1 MTEKRDTAISDEALA
16 ARAKEEAWAQ
26 ECLLER
32 YKPLVRAQAASYYL
46 PGADAEDLV
55 QEGMIGLFRAIQDFD
70 PAKGAFG
77 SFAKL
82 CVQRQVISAVKAS
95 TRQKH
100 QLLNEFVSFDAR
112 TDGQHALRDVLP
124 GPQEEEPEALILQKQ
139 RLDEVHQAMETTLSE
154 LELEV
159 LLRHISGESYQQIAM
174 ALDRPEKS
182 VLFYRLRHPFSP
194 PRGLLR
200 VHLSMYGVRMFI
212 NRMEK
217 ETPSG

>member
-1 MTEKRDTAISDEALA
+1 
-16 ARAKEEAWAQ
+16 
-26 ECLLER
+26 
-32 YKPLVRAQAASYYL
+32 
-46 PGADAEDLV
+46 
-55 QEGMIGLFRAIQDFD
+55 MIGLFRAYRILIL
-70 PAKGAFG
+70 PKAAFG

-182 VLFYRLRHPFSP
+182 VDNALQRIKNKLASFR
-194 PRGLLR
+194 
-200 VHLSMYGVRMFI
+200 
-212 NRMEK
+212 
-217 ETPSG
+217 

>member
-124 GPQEEEPEALILQKQ
+124 GPQLILLKQ

-182 VLFYRLRHPFSP
+182 VDNALQRIKNKLASFR
-194 PRGLLR
+194 
-200 VHLSMYGVRMFI
+200 
-212 NRMEK
+212 
-217 ETPSG
+217 

>member
-26 ECLLER
+26 ERLLER

-82 CVQRQVISAVKAS
+82 CVQRQVISAVKAA

-182 VLFYRLRHPFSP
+182 VDNALQRIKNKLASFR
-194 PRGLLR
+194 
-200 VHLSMYGVRMFI
+200 
-212 NRMEK
+212 
-217 ETPSG
+217 

>member
-1 MTEKRDTAISDEALA
+1 M
-16 ARAKEEAWAQ
+16 
-26 ECLLER
+26 ER

-82 CVQRQVISAVKAS
+82 CVQRQVISVVKAS

-182 VLFYRLRHPFSP
+182 VDNALQRIKNKLASFR
-194 PRGLLR
+194 
-200 VHLSMYGVRMFI
+200 
-212 NRMEK
+212 
-217 ETPSG
+217 

>member
-1 MTEKRDTAISDEALA
+1 MTENRATAISDEALA

-100 QLLNEFVSFDAR
+100 QLLKEFVSFDAR
-112 TDGQHALRDVLP
+112 T
-124 GPQEEEPEALILQKQ
+124 
-139 RLDEVHQAMETTLSE
+139 
-154 LELEV
+154 
-159 LLRHISGESYQQIAM
+159 
-174 ALDRPEKS
+174 
-182 VLFYRLRHPFSP
+182 
-194 PRGLLR
+194 
-200 VHLSMYGVRMFI
+200 
-212 NRMEK
+212 
-217 ETPSG
+217 

>member
-100 QLLNEFVSFDAR
+100 QLLNEFVSFKTFQ

-182 VLFYRLRHPFSP
+182 VDDALQRIKNKLASFR
-194 PRGLLR
+194 
-200 VHLSMYGVRMFI
+200 
-212 NRMEK
+212 
-217 ETPSG
+217 

>member
-1 MTEKRDTAISDEALA
+1 M
-16 ARAKEEAWAQ
+16 
-26 ECLLER
+26 ER

-182 VLFYRLRHPFSP
+182 VDKALQIIKNKCASFR
-194 PRGLLR
+194 
-200 VHLSMYGVRMFI
+200 
-212 NRMEK
+212 
-217 ETPSG
+217 

>member
-1 MTEKRDTAISDEALA
+1 
-16 ARAKEEAWAQ
+16 
-26 ECLLER
+26 
-32 YKPLVRAQAASYYL
+32 
-46 PGADAEDLV
+46 
-55 QEGMIGLFRAIQDFD
+55 MIGLFRAIQDFD

-182 VLFYRLRHPFSP
+182 VDNALQRIKNKLASFR
-194 PRGLLR
+194 
-200 VHLSMYGVRMFI
+200 
-212 NRMEK
+212 
-217 ETPSG
+217 

>member
-26 ECLLER
+26 R

-182 VLFYRLRHPFSP
+182 VDNALQRIKNKLASFR
-194 PRGLLR
+194 
-200 VHLSMYGVRMFI
+200 
-212 NRMEK
+212 
-217 ETPSG
+217 

>member
-1 MTEKRDTAISDEALA
+1 M
-16 ARAKEEAWAQ
+16 
-26 ECLLER
+26 ER

-70 PAKGAFG
+70 PAKGVFG

-182 VLFYRLRHPFSP
+182 VDNALQRIKNKLASFR
-194 PRGLLR
+194 
-200 VHLSMYGVRMFI
+200 
-212 NRMEK
+212 
-217 ETPSG
+217 

>member
-1 MTEKRDTAISDEALA
+1 MDLEDQYDKLYRYCYFRVRDVQT
-16 ARAKEEAWAQ
+16 
-26 ECLLER
+26 
-32 YKPLVRAQAASYYL
+32 
-46 PGADAEDLV
+46 AEDLV

-182 VLFYRLRHPFSP
+182 VDNALQRIKNKLASFR
-194 PRGLLR
+194 
-200 VHLSMYGVRMFI
+200 
-212 NRMEK
+212 
-217 ETPSG
+217 

>member
-1 MTEKRDTAISDEALA
+1 M
-16 ARAKEEAWAQ
+16 
-26 ECLLER
+26 ER

-182 VLFYRLRHPFSP
+182 VDNALQRIKNKLASFR
-194 PRGLLR
+194 
-200 VHLSMYGVRMFI
+200 
-212 NRMEK
+212 
-217 ETPSG
+217 

>member
-112 TDGQHALRDVLP
+112 TDGQHALP

-182 VLFYRLRHPFSP
+182 VDNALQRIKNKLASFR
-194 PRGLLR
+194 
-200 VHLSMYGVRMFI
+200 
-212 NRMEK
+212 
-217 ETPSG
+217 

>member
-1 MTEKRDTAISDEALA
+1 MLLHPIACGHAHRAPLPAEQRALSFYILIRRLLCLGIHHPHTADQDVYKR
-16 ARAKEEAWAQ
+16 Q
-26 ECLLER
+26 
-32 YKPLVRAQAASYYL
+32 
-46 PGADAEDLV
+46 
-55 QEGMIGLFRAIQDFD
+55 
-70 PAKGAFG
+70 
-77 SFAKL
+77 
-82 CVQRQVISAVKAS
+82 VKAS

-182 VLFYRLRHPFSP
+182 VDNALQRIKNKLASFR
-194 PRGLLR
+194 
-200 VHLSMYGVRMFI
+200 
-212 NRMEK
+212 
-217 ETPSG
+217 

>member
-1 MTEKRDTAISDEALA
+1 M
-16 ARAKEEAWAQ
+16 
-26 ECLLER
+26 ER

-139 RLDEVHQAMETTLSE
+139 PLTHTEPYDAGTSSPGCFNLRYFEKIYTFTIRIIGGLDIFKFPLIYYDKDGEVYTQIIY
-154 LELEV
+154 LE
-159 LLRHISGESYQQIAM
+159 ISG
-174 ALDRPEKS
+174 P
-182 VLFYRLRHPFSP
+182 
-194 PRGLLR
+194 
-200 VHLSMYGVRMFI
+200 
-212 NRMEK
+212 
-217 ETPSG
+217 

>member
-1 MTEKRDTAISDEALA
+1 
-16 ARAKEEAWAQ
+16 
-26 ECLLER
+26 
-32 YKPLVRAQAASYYL
+32 
-46 PGADAEDLV
+46 V

-182 VLFYRLRHPFSP
+182 VDNALQRIKNKLASFR
-194 PRGLLR
+194 
-200 VHLSMYGVRMFI
+200 
-212 NRMEK
+212 
-217 ETPSG
+217 

>member
-26 ECLLER
+26 ERLLER

-112 TDGQHALRDVLP
+112 TDESAPRCRARWHRFLSSLSSQTVLDKAP
-124 GPQEEEPEALILQKQ
+124 SSARHDRGLFVTSRHNHGARSFACLQGVSRPNNRK
-139 RLDEVHQAMETTLSE
+139 VHQ
-154 LELEV
+154 
-159 LLRHISGESYQQIAM
+159 HG
-174 ALDRPEKS
+174 
-182 VLFYRLRHPFSP
+182 
-194 PRGLLR
+194 
-200 VHLSMYGVRMFI
+200 
-212 NRMEK
+212 
-217 ETPSG
+217 

>member
-1 MTEKRDTAISDEALA
+1 M
-16 ARAKEEAWAQ
+16 
-26 ECLLER
+26 
-32 YKPLVRAQAASYYL
+32 

-70 PAKGAFG
+70 PAKGVFG

-182 VLFYRLRHPFSP
+182 VDNALQRIKNKLASFR
-194 PRGLLR
+194 
-200 VHLSMYGVRMFI
+200 
-212 NRMEK
+212 
-217 ETPSG
+217 

>member
-1 MTEKRDTAISDEALA
+1 MKRDQAQLTDEQLA
-16 ARAKEEAWAQ
+16 QQAKTQPWAQ

-55 QEGMIGLFRAIQDFD
+55 QEGMIGLFRAMQDFD
-70 PAKGAFG
+70 PDRGAFAG
-77 SFAKL
+77 FAKL

-100 QLLNEFVSFDAR
+100 QLLNDFVSFDVR

-124 GPQEEEPEALILQKQ
+124 GPQEEEPEALVLQKQ
-139 RLDEVHQAMETTLSE
+139 RLDEVHQAMETSLSE

-159 LLRHISGESYQQIAM
+159 LLRHISGESYQQIAE
-174 ALDRPEKS
+174 ALDKPEKS
-182 VLFYRLRHPFSP
+182 VDNALQRIKNKLASFR
-194 PRGLLR
+194 
-200 VHLSMYGVRMFI
+200 
-212 NRMEK
+212 
-217 ETPSG
+217 

>member
-1 MTEKRDTAISDEALA
+1 M
-16 ARAKEEAWAQ
+16 
-26 ECLLER
+26 ER

-55 QEGMIGLFRAIQDFD
+55 QEGMIGLFRDIQDFD

-182 VLFYRLRHPFSP
+182 VDNALQRIKNKLASFR
-194 PRGLLR
+194 
-200 VHLSMYGVRMFI
+200 
-212 NRMEK
+212 
-217 ETPSG
+217 

>member
-1 MTEKRDTAISDEALA
+1 M
-16 ARAKEEAWAQ
+16 
-26 ECLLER
+26 
-32 YKPLVRAQAASYYL
+32 RAQAASYYL

-182 VLFYRLRHPFSP
+182 VDNALQRIKNKLASFR
-194 PRGLLR
+194 
-200 VHLSMYGVRMFI
+200 
-212 NRMEK
+212 
-217 ETPSG
+217 

>member
-1 MTEKRDTAISDEALA
+1 M
-16 ARAKEEAWAQ
+16 
-26 ECLLER
+26 ER

-46 PGADAEDLV
+46 HGADAEDLV

-182 VLFYRLRHPFSP
+182 VDNALQRIKNKLASFR
-194 PRGLLR
+194 
-200 VHLSMYGVRMFI
+200 
-212 NRMEK
+212 
-217 ETPSG
+217 

>member
-1 MTEKRDTAISDEALA
+1 M
-16 ARAKEEAWAQ
+16 
-26 ECLLER
+26 
-32 YKPLVRAQAASYYL
+32 
-46 PGADAEDLV
+46 

-139 RLDEVHQAMETTLSE
+139 RLDEVHQAMADHAERTGAGGAAAPYFRRI
-154 LELEV
+154 V
-159 LLRHISGESYQQIAM
+159 PADRHGA
-174 ALDRPEKS
+174 
-182 VLFYRLRHPFSP
+182 
-194 PRGLLR
+194 G
-200 VHLSMYGVRMFI
+200 
-212 NRMEK
+212 
-217 ETPSG
+217 